1 MHTIIK
7 LSLFFIA
14 VINPISKIAVIS
26 VLPEKATLQDVERI
40 ALRSTLAAFLML
52 AAFCVAGNF
61 ILSEVFHVPL
71 YAFQIVGG
79 FVVFY
84 YGFMA
89 LRNGAFFEFNPTQ
102 NIADLSIVPIAS
114 PLIAG
119 PATITAV
126 ISMTAQ
132 YRAIPTLAGVSV
144 ALVFNLVIMVL
155 SRFIAKPLVKF
166 NLLGVLIR
174 IMGLFV
180 ASIGMSM
187 MLSGI
192 TLFMGTLKAA

>member
-1 MHTIIK
+1 MQTIIN

-14 VINPISKIAVIS
+14 VINPISKIAVMA
-26 VLPEKATLQDVERI
+26 VLPETATIKDVEQI
-40 ALRSTLAAFLML
+40 AVRSTVAAFLML
-52 AAFCVAGNF
+52 AVFILSGSF
-61 ILSEVFHVPL
+61 ILSEVFHVQL
-71 YAFQIVGG
+71 HSFQIVGG

-89 LRNGAFFEFNPTQ
+89 LRNGVFFEFDPHKKLS
-102 NIADLSIVPIAS
+102 DLSIVPIAS

-126 ISMTAQ
+126 ISMTAEHT
-132 YRAIPTLAGVSV
+132 AIPVMISISI
-144 ALVFNLVIMVL
+144 ALVVNLVIMIL
-155 SRFIAKPLVKF
+155 SPFISKPLVRY

-180 ASIGMSM
+180 ASIGVNM

-192 TLFMGTLKAA
+192 TTFIKTLAL

>member
-1 MHTIIK
+1 MQLIIN

-26 VLPEKATLQDVERI
+26 VLPETASIKDVEQI
-40 ALRSTLAAFLML
+40 AIRSTIAAFLML
-52 AAFCVAGNF
+52 LAFALTGSF
-61 ILSEVFHVPL
+61 ILSTVFHIQL
-71 YAFQIVGG
+71 YSFQIVGG

-89 LRNGAFFEFNPTQ
+89 LRNGVFFEFD
-102 NIADLSIVPIAS
+102 ASKKLSDLSIVPIAS

-132 YRAIPTLAGVSV
+132 YTVLPVVISITA
-144 ALVFNLVIMVL
+144 ALLVNLVIMIL
-155 SRFIAKPLVKF
+155 SRFIAKPLVKY

-180 ASIGMSM
+180 ASIGMNM
-187 MLSGI
+187 MLSGL
-192 TLFMGTLKAA
+192 TLFLPTVR

>member
-1 MHTIIK
+1 MQIIIN

-14 VINPISKIAVIS
+14 VINPISKIAVMA
-26 VLPEKATLQDVERI
+26 VLPENATIKDVEQI
-40 ALRSTLAAFLML
+40 AVRSTVAAFLML
-52 AAFCVAGNF
+52 VAFILTGSF
-61 ILSEVFHVPL
+61 ILSEVFHVQL
-71 YAFQIVGG
+71 HSFQIVGG

-89 LRNGAFFEFNPTQ
+89 LRNGVFFEFDPHKKLS
-102 NIADLSIVPIAS
+102 DLSIVPIAS

-132 YRAIPTLAGVSV
+132 YSVVPVLIAISI
-144 ALVFNLVIMVL
+144 ALFVNLVIMIL
-155 SRFIAKPLVKF
+155 SRFIAKPLVRY

-180 ASIGMSM
+180 ASIGMNM
-187 MLSGI
+187 MLSGATTFVRSI
-192 TLFMGTLKAA
+192 NP

>member
-1 MHTIIK
+1 MQTIIN

-14 VINPISKIAVIS
+14 VINPISKIAVMA
-26 VLPEKATLQDVERI
+26 VLPETATIKDVEQI
-40 ALRSTLAAFLML
+40 AVRSTVAAFLML
-52 AAFCVAGNF
+52 VAFILTGSF
-61 ILSEVFHVPL
+61 ILSEVFHVQL
-71 YAFQIVGG
+71 HSFQIVGG

-89 LRNGAFFEFNPTQ
+89 LRNGVFFEFDPQ
-102 NIADLSIVPIAS
+102 KKLSDLSIVPIAS

-132 YRAIPTLAGVSV
+132 YSAVPVMIAISV
-144 ALVFNLVIMVL
+144 ALIVNLVIMIL
-155 SRFIAKPLVKF
+155 SRFIAKPLVRY

-180 ASIGMSM
+180 ASIGMNM

-192 TLFMGTLKAA
+192 TTFVKTLGL

>member
-1 MHTIIK
+1 MQTIIN

-14 VINPISKIAVIS
+14 VINPISKIAVMA
-26 VLPEKATLQDVERI
+26 VLPESATIKDVEQI
-40 ALRSTLAAFLML
+40 AVRSTVAAFLML
-52 AAFCVAGNF
+52 AVFILSGSF
-61 ILSEVFHVPL
+61 ILSEVFHVQL
-71 YAFQIVGG
+71 HSFQIVGG

-89 LRNGAFFEFNPTQ
+89 LRNGVFFEFDPHKKLS
-102 NIADLSIVPIAS
+102 DLSIVPIAS

-126 ISMTAQ
+126 ISMTAE
-132 YRAIPTLAGVSV
+132 YTAIPVMIAISV
-144 ALVFNLVIMVL
+144 ALVVNLVIMIL
-155 SRFIAKPLVKF
+155 SPFISKPLVRY

-180 ASIGMSM
+180 ASIGMNM

-192 TLFMGTLKAA
+192 TTFIKTLSL